1 MTTPAPPVPQT
12 LASKVAVVSGSS
24 HGIGAAIAQ
33 ELSSRGASL
42 VLNYPTPDLEDTA
55 EQLGNSLAGSFAS
68 VCADISTADGPAKLI
83 DAAVKA
89 FGKIDILIN
98 SAGRII
104 VKPFEEQTLEDF
116 TTLVNTNLRGMWLLT
131 QAALPHLPKKEE
143 GGGGR
148 IVNMCSGV
156 ARQPMANQSTYCATK
171 GAIDSLTKEWAR
183 ELPPKYGCTVNSVAP
198 GPIETPGMRGCMTAE
213 EMAVVQPQMEMATPV
228 APRVGKPEEV
238 AWAVAFLCEE
248 RSRWINGE
256 SLFVSG
262 GLVID

>member
-1 MTTPAPPVPQT
+1 MSIPAPPVPQT

-55 EQLGNSLAGSFAS
+55 EQLGNSLAGSFVS
-68 VCADISTADGPAKLI
+68 VCANISTADGPAKLI

-98 SAGRII
+98 SAGRIVI
-104 VKPFEEQTLEDF
+104 KPFEDQTLEDF

-183 ELPPKYGCTVNSVAP
+183 ELPPKVFFSTEGNWHS
-198 GPIETPGMRGCMTAE
+198 
-213 EMAVVQPQMEMATPV
+213 
-228 APRVGKPEEV
+228 
-238 AWAVAFLCEE
+238 
-248 RSRWINGE
+248 
-256 SLFVSG
+256 
-262 GLVID
+262 